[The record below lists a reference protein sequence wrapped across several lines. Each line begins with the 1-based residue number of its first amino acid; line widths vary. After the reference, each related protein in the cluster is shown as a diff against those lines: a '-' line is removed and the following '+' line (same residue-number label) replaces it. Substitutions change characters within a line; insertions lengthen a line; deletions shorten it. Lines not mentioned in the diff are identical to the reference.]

1 MVVRYQMY
9 QVPFVIWSIFVTSV
23 FRNQVY
29 FISQIQFCMLSNLQV
44 LDLGECPPENLPNN
58 VNHLLN
64 LRCLILQSSKL
75 SSLPESFCT
84 LCKLQIPRKCSTI
97 TRRYQILK
105 WTNRL
110 SQVERSFNGDSKA
123 EETWSKLLWRVTS
136 SFLRSSSISDFG
148 PTPNCCPI
156 GSLRECDC
164 HVFDYFIQQFEA
176 ANSRCTIL
184 TEKLTA
190 NVAGGVGVASSPRG
204 WPSIFKSL
212 VTLVMTYIDQSN
224 FQLLPLCGN
233 YACRTGRL
241 ACPVIC
247 ATSPPSDLTQL

>member
-44 LDLGECPPENLPNN
+44 LDLGECPENLPNN

-148 PTPNCCPI
+148 QFWPPNCCPI
-156 GSLRECDC
+156 VSRRMWLPCFRLLHSTVGSSKFTVYHTRETYGEYGRRSWSCFFAQRLAEHLQITCDSCNDIYRSIKLPASTSLREL
-164 HVFDYFIQQFEA
+164 
-176 ANSRCTIL
+176 RL
-184 TEKLTA
+184 
-190 NVAGGVGVASSPRG
+190 
-204 WPSIFKSL
+204 
-212 VTLVMTYIDQSN
+212 QSW
-224 FQLLPLCGN
+224 
-233 YACRTGRL
+233 
-241 ACPVIC
+241 
-247 ATSPPSDLTQL
+247 